1 MGKMR
6 VVDCGKHACPVLEFP
21 TSRRSGSLFRGA
33 AFTLLL
39 WAGSA
44 EIGGPLDLSCLDSLE
59 CVWPRWLCLEFAAI
73 GTDPLLDI
81 TRYGNGSHPVC

>member
-1 MGKMR
+1 MR
-6 VVDCGKHACPVLEFP
+6 VVNCGKHACPVLEFP
-21 TSRRSGSLFRGA
+21 MSRRSGSLFQVA

-44 EIGGPLDLSCLDSLE
+44 EIGGPLDLSRLDSPE
-59 CVWPRWLCLEFAAI
+59 CVWPGWLCLVAI